1 MWMRLGS
8 LLHFFALVVML
19 GLLSIYQ
26 ASVGTGDEAAS
37 VQAVYLYQKPN
48 CERGQLVKL
57 VGDRFELHWVGSCN
71 GYRSHGRWRWVDR
84 SKIVLE
90 STSHETFQGE
100 FMTVD
105 GRDCL
110 LVGTILMPRVTP

>member
-1 MWMRLGS
+1 MRLGN
-8 LLHFFALVVML
+8 LVHLFALVVML

-26 ASVGTGDEAAS
+26 ASVGTRDEATS
-37 VQAVYLYQKPN
+37 VKAVYLYQNPDNEK
-48 CERGQLVKL
+48 GQLVKL
-57 VGDRFELHWVGSCN
+57 VGDRFELHWVGGCN
-71 GYRSHGRWRWVDR
+71 GYKSHGRWRWVDR

-90 STSHETFQGE
+90 STSHEKFQGE

-110 LVGTILMPRVTP
+110 LVGTVLMPRVTP